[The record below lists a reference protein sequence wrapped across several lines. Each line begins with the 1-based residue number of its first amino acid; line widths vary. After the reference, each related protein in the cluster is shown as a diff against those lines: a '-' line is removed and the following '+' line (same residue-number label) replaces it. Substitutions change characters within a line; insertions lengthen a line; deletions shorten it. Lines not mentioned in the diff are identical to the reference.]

1 MRHNGIRMFSTCIR
15 YTYTHE
21 SVSIHNN
28 IATIGFSPYMSN
40 KLRPIVF
47 TEPYIHVGDKVN
59 RDQVVLR
66 VETPQFYTEMI
77 MPCGGQIIA
86 YNPYYYYNFYS
97 LRRPR
102 KLNDKWVLQVALD
115 HTFHQTGLLMS
126 LVEYTTYVNSLP

>member
-86 YNPYYYYNFYS
+86 YNPYYHSVYP
-97 LRRPR
+97 LRGPR
-102 KLNDKWVLQVALD
+102 ELNDKWVLQVALD
-115 HTFHQTGLLMS
+115 NSYPQPCLLMS
-126 LVEYTTYVNSLP
+126 PVEYTTYVNTLP